1 MRNSL
6 YLLIFFTLG
15 LTVGCS
21 KKEPAADFD
30 FTTTFERTQGDSTD
44 TYFDVIEYY
53 QNLAEQYTAVAIY
66 EMRETDIGEPLHLV
80 TFNLDRSFESEFASG
95 NRDKNVLLIN
105 NGIHPGESDGIDAS
119 MLLIR
124 DLAEGK
130 LQAPKNT
137 IVAVI
142 PVYNIGGALNRNSY
156 SRTNQNGPSEYGF
169 RGNARNYDLNRDFV
183 KADTRTARAFIHI
196 FRALKPDLFVDNHV
210 SNGADY
216 QYVLTHLFT
225 QHNKMGGELGRY
237 VDGSLRPALEDS
249 LAKTQWDITPYVNVF
264 NRSPEAGFSQFMDYP
279 RYSTGYATLFD
290 TPGLMVETHMLKP
303 YKQRVEGTYALMRSL
318 IEIADQ
324 QADSIRSMR
333 TRARERFK
341 PGDWYPTR
349 WALDS
354 TRQRTLDF
362 KGYEAVY
369 QPSVITGKPRLKY
382 DRDKPFTRPVT
393 YYDGYKAVD
402 SVRIPDYYAIP
413 AGYWNVVELL
423 RLNRIKVRYLEK
435 DTTVNAQVY
444 RIADYQTRR
453 QAYEGH
459 YPHYN
464 TSVSIQEEELMLKEG
479 DYLVSTEQ
487 EGIRYIMETLEPA
500 ATDSYFNWNMFDA
513 ILQQKEGFSPYVW
526 EDLAADFLEDNP
538 DIKAEFDQLKASDP
552 SFEANWYRQLDWIH
566 KRSPYYERSHLRY
579 PVVRVS
585 GQVLLG
591 EE

>member
-1 MRNSL
+1 M
-6 YLLIFFTLG
+6 
-15 LTVGCS
+15 
-21 KKEPAADFD
+21 
-30 FTTTFERTQGDSTD
+30 
-44 TYFDVIEYY
+44 
-53 QNLAEQYTAVAIY
+53 
-66 EMRETDIGEPLHLV
+66 
-80 TFNLDRSFESEFASG
+80 
-95 NRDKNVLLIN
+95 
-105 NGIHPGESDGIDAS
+105 
-119 MLLIR
+119 
-124 DLAEGK
+124 
-130 LQAPKNT
+130 
-137 IVAVI
+137 
-142 PVYNIGGALNRNSY
+142 
-156 SRTNQNGPSEYGF
+156 
-169 RGNARNYDLNRDFV
+169 
-183 KADTRTARAFIHI
+183 
-196 FRALKPDLFVDNHV
+196 
-210 SNGADY
+210 
-216 QYVLTHLFT
+216 
-225 QHNKMGGELGRY
+225 
-237 VDGSLRPALEDS
+237 LEDS
-249 LAKTQWDITPYVNVF
+249 LAKNQWDITPYVNVF
-264 NRSPEAGFSQFMDYP
+264 NRTPEAGFSQFMDYP
-279 RYSTGYATLFD
+279 RYSTGYASLFD

-318 IEIADQ
+318 IEIADR

-333 TRARERFK
+333 TRARDRFK

-362 KGYEAVY
+362 KGYEADY

-402 SVRIPDYYAIP
+402 SVQIPNYYAIP
-413 AGYWNVVELL
+413 GGYWNVVELL

-435 DTTVNAQVY
+435 DTTVTAQVY

-464 TSVSIQEEELMLKEG
+464 TSVSTQEEELLLKEG

-487 EGIRYIMETLEPA
+487 EGIRYIMETLEPSA
-500 ATDSYFNWNMFDA
+500 ADSYFNWNMFDA

-566 KRSPYYERSHLRY
+566 KRSPYYEGSHLRY

-585 GQVLLG
+585 GEVLPG